1 MKKIKVLL
9 ASALAFTSIF
19 SAGIQN
25 IYADSR
31 NDNDTTIVTEQSKE
45 KTESAQLMG
54 KISIKGNASTG
65 YTWQYLVK
73 DPSIAELNEEDSV
86 SDDQTGQLCGAGE
99 THIWD
104 VKGLK
109 EGQTEVTFNYLRPWE
124 NKISESKTYIINVD
138 SDLNVKVTEKEG
150 DSSSN
155 VGCDKT
161 SEDSTSS
168 NSSTYITD
176 NDIHTTS
183 GSAVV
188 YVVEIKDGNVN
199 KYTKNISPDEFKKHF
214 DEVSSYIDE
223 IVDKQQEEMNKIFDL
238 FKNWNF

>member
-25 IYADSR
+25 VYADSR

-54 KISIKGNASTG
+54 KVLLQGNASTG
-65 YTWQYLVK
+65 YTWQYFVK

-138 SDLNVKVTEKEG
+138 SDLNVKVTEKVVG
-150 DSSSN
+150 SSPN
-155 VGCDKT
+155 IDLHKT
-161 SEDSTSS
+161 SEDNIS
-168 NSSTYITD
+168 SSTDITD
-176 NDIHTTS
+176 ADIGVTS

-223 IVDKQQEEMNKIFDL
+223 MVDRQQEEMNKIFDL